1 MVPRKQR
8 LSSYGRR
15 LFYLSRFRLK
25 GSVSLEVSSLISHGK
40 RGGTQSMA
48 DKITEVEARS
58 LEALKEARTLSDLED
73 LRVRYLGK
81 KGEITSLLKLVGTL
95 PRDERPSFGAR
106 VNALREKFE
115 SQLEMRKG
123 EIERQLLEEQ
133 VSKDTIDVTL
143 PGLPVE
149 VGGLHPLTKALRE
162 ILDIFYGMGFT
173 VYESREAETDEM
185 NFVKLNIAQGHPA
198 RDMQDT
204 LYLTDSTLL
213 RTHTSPGQI
222 RGMLAQEGKLPVR
235 FVVPGRVYRRDAT
248 DASHHP
254 VFHQIEGLAV
264 DDGITMLDLKG
275 VIMAFARKFFG
286 PESKVRFRP
295 SYFPFTE
302 PSAEVDVSC
311 VFCGGKGCSVCG
323 NSGWLEVAGAGMV
336 HPNVIRNGG
345 YDPEKVTGFAFG
357 AGLERLTM
365 LKYGINDIR
374 LFYENQKRFLQQ
386 FRGI

>member
-1 MVPRKQR
+1 
-8 LSSYGRR
+8 
-15 LFYLSRFRLK
+15 
-25 GSVSLEVSSLISHGK
+25 
-40 RGGTQSMA
+40 MA